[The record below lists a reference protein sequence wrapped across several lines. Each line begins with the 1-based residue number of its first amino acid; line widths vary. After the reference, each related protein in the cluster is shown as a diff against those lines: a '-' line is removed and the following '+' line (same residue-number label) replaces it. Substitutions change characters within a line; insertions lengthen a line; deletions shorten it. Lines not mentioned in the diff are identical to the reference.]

1 MFVELTQ
8 DKIDLIAKI
17 IRNDRKYS
25 GNEDLYD
32 DFFNETCQRS
42 MAILDAVDNEVT
54 LEAYLKKVATTSIIN
69 VLKDTGRLRRS
80 KTGYMTTKEVPLE
93 TVVQSQP
100 EEAATEAPVFETE
113 KINYELYNVSYAN
126 ISIPA
131 GPEENAIRNEILD
144 FVARTIQRIDK
155 NEPDKKYLEI
165 FVSRYQNGMTQKQI
179 SHQLGISQSEVSKRL
194 FGLIDKVKSVLDE
207 Q

>member
-17 IRNDRKYS
+17 IRNDRKNS

-42 MAILDAVDNEVT
+42 MTILDAVDNEVT

-100 EEAATEAPVFETE
+100 DEAATEAPVFETE

>member
-42 MAILDAVDNEVT
+42 MTILDAVDNEVT

-100 EEAATEAPVFETE
+100 DEAATEAPVFEAE

>member
-42 MAILDAVDNEVT
+42 MTILDAVDNEVT

-100 EEAATEAPVFETE
+100 DEAATEAPVFETE

>member
-42 MAILDAVDNEVT
+42 MTILDAVDNEVT

-69 VLKDTGRLRRS
+69 VLKNTGRLRRS

-100 EEAATEAPVFETE
+100 DEAATEAPVFETE